1 MLRQFDRDS
10 IQRGAPLSRASAG
23 SHSPIVA
30 TLVSGFTLPA
40 GAADATDVR
49 SITVKFGDLN
59 VSSPEGAAALYA
71 RIRSAATSVCSPTE
85 STEYPFKTNFNACV
99 HKAIAEAVTRVNRME
114 LYTVYNQHN
123 KPGLPTGL
131 LSQQR

>member
-1 MLRQFDRDS
+1 MNSLNIIRHVMT
-10 IQRGAPLSRASAG
+10 AA
-23 SHSPIVA
+23 IVG
-30 TLVSGFTLPA
+30 TLVSGFALPA
-40 GAADATDVR
+40 GAADTTQTR

-71 RIRSAATSVCSPTE
+71 RIRSAAKSVCSPE
-85 STEYPFKTNFNACV
+85 QSPSDPFSTDFRACV
-99 HKAIAEAVTRVNRME
+99 HKAIADAVTKVNRME

-123 KPGLPTGL
+123 TPALPTGL

>member
-1 MLRQFDRDS
+1 MK
-10 IQRGAPLSRASAG
+10 
-23 SHSPIVA
+23 SPNIIRHVMTAAIVG
-30 TLVSGFTLPA
+30 TLVSGFAIPA
-40 GAADATDVR
+40 GAADAR

-71 RIRSAATSVCSPTE
+71 RIRSAAKTVCSPAESSADPFRTE
-85 STEYPFKTNFNACV
+85 FSACV
-99 HKAIAEAVTRVNRME
+99 HKAIADAVTKVNRME

-123 KPGLPTGL
+123 TPALPTGL